1 MAGWAGLDME
11 SASGPLVSLEFTIS
25 MIPHFRDIKVCLRT
39 PERGPLRPFEHP
51 QALLGLPI
59 TIRSGPLLGRDQDS
73 GFGNLLTDSCASQH
87 SGPPGCVGLCG
98 AVPQDRSR
106 PPHRQP
112 LLAAGTKQELR
123 PNQTKA
129 AFGKMETPMGLAL
142 VAKNSEN

>member
-59 TIRSGPLLGRDQDS
+59 TIRSGPCWGEIRILGLGISSQTPVLLNTQGHLAVWGCAGLCPRIGRD
-73 GFGNLLTDSCASQH
+73 
-87 SGPPGCVGLCG
+87 PPTGSPYL
-98 AVPQDRSR
+98 
-106 PPHRQP
+106 
-112 LLAAGTKQELR
+112 LLAQSR
-123 PNQTKA
+123 N
-129 AFGKMETPMGLAL
+129 
-142 VAKNSEN
+142 